1 MDTTSNPEVKETQE
15 ANQPKSQEESKP
27 LFGGTDSQGKERL
40 FRNSEEAQQSWQSAQ
55 NFIKDKV
62 TESKTLESRIQELE
76 AILNQKDELLSRST
90 KLDDAVDYFNTKKE
104 NPVNEEQT
112 QQATEST
119 PQFDMEQLEKQLTE
133 KIMGRLSSSQ
143 QEEVFTKNTTESIT
157 AAQSIYG
164 DAYEAKLRETA
175 QELGMSDEDIIKEAQ
190 SNPKR
195 FKKLFNL
202 DKQTSQTLMPRNGI
216 TSFPKS
222 DKPAINFNK
231 GFSSKDKL
239 TSHLGN
245 LEAIAKAKGLN
256 IKF

>member
-1 MDTTSNPEVKETQE
+1 MDTESNQDLKEAQE
-15 ANQPKSQEESKP
+15 ANQPQSQEESKP

-40 FRNSEEAQQSWQSAQ
+40 FKNSEEAQQSWQSAQ

-62 TESKTLESRIQELE
+62 TESKTLESKIQELE
-76 AILNQKDELLSRST
+76 AQLNQST
-90 KLDDAVDYFNTKKE
+90 KLDDALKHLNTKE
-104 NPVNEEQT
+104 ESPVNEEQT
-112 QQATEST
+112 QQTTAAT
-119 PQFDMEQLEKQLTE
+119 PQFDMEALERQLTE
-133 KIMGRLSSSQ
+133 KIMGNLSSSQ
-143 QEEVFTKNTTESIT
+143 QQEVFTKNTTESIT

-202 DKQTSQTLMPRNGI
+202 DKQQSRTFTPNNGI
-216 TSFPKS
+216 SPLPQS
-222 DKPAINFNK
+222 DKATINFNK

-239 TSHLGN
+239 TNHLGN
-245 LEAIAKAKGLN
+245 LESIAKAKGLN

>member
-1 MDTTSNPEVKETQE
+1 MVRIVKVR
-15 ANQPKSQEESKP
+15 S
-27 LFGGTDSQGKERL
+27 
-40 FRNSEEAQQSWQSAQ
+40 
-55 NFIKDKV
+55 
-62 TESKTLESRIQELE
+62 ESKTLESKIQELE
-76 AILNQKDELLSRST
+76 AQLNQST
-90 KLDDAVDYFNTKKE
+90 KLDDALKHLNTKGQS
-104 NPVNEEQT
+104 PVNDEQT

-119 PQFDMEQLEKQLTE
+119 PQFDIEQLKKQLTE
-133 KIMGRLSSSQ
+133 DIMSNLSASQ
-143 QEEVFTKNTTESIT
+143 QKEVFTNNTTESIT

-202 DKQTSQTLMPRNGI
+202 DKQQSRTFTPSNGI
-216 TSFPKS
+216 SSLPLS
-222 DKPAINFNK
+222 DKPSISFNK

-239 TSHLGN
+239 TNHLGN
-245 LEAIAKAKGLN
+245 LEALAKAKGLN

>member
-1 MDTTSNPEVKETQE
+1 MDTESNQDLKEAQE
-15 ANQPKSQEESKP
+15 ANQPQSQEESKP
-27 LFGGTDSQGKERL
+27 LFSGTDSQGKERL
-40 FRNSEEAQQSWQSAQ
+40 FKNTEEAQQSWQSAQ

-62 TESKTLESRIQELE
+62 TESKTLESKIQELE
-76 AILNQKDELLSRST
+76 AQLNQST
-90 KLDDAVDYFNTKKE
+90 KLDDALKHLNTKE
-104 NPVNEEQT
+104 ESPVNEEQT
-112 QQATEST
+112 QQTTAAT
-119 PQFDMEQLEKQLTE
+119 PQFDMEALEKQLTE

-157 AAQSIYG
+157 AAQSVYG

-175 QELGMSDEDIIKEAQ
+175 QELGMSDADILTEAQ

-202 DKQTSQTLMPRNGI
+202 DKQQSRTPMPSNGI
-216 TSFPKS
+216 TSLPQS
-222 DKPAINFNK
+222 DRPAISFNK

-239 TSHLGN
+239 TNHLGN
-245 LEAIAKAKGLN
+245 LEALAKAKGFN

>member
-15 ANQPKSQEESKP
+15 ANQPQSQEESKP

-40 FRNSEEAQQSWQSAQ
+40 FTNSEEAQQSWQSAQ
-55 NFIKDKV
+55 NFIKDNV
-62 TESKTLESRIQELE
+62 DELKTLKSRNQELE
-76 AILNQKDELLSRST
+76 AQLNQST
-90 KLDDAVDYFNTKKE
+90 KLDDALKHLNTKE
-104 NPVNEEQT
+104 ESPVNEEQT

-133 KIMGRLSSSQ
+133 KIMSNLSSSQ

-157 AAQSIYG
+157 AAQNVYG

-202 DKQTSQTLMPRNGI
+202 DKQQSRTFTPSNGI
-216 TSFPKS
+216 SALPQS
-222 DKPAINFNK
+222 DKATINFNK

>member
-15 ANQPKSQEESKP
+15 ANQPQSQEESKP

-40 FRNSEEAQQSWQSAQ
+40 FRNPEEAQQSWQSAQ

-76 AILNQKDELLSRST
+76 AQLNQST
-90 KLDDAVDYFNTKKE
+90 KLDDALKHLNTKE
-104 NPVNEEQT
+104 ESPVNEEQT

-119 PQFDMEQLEKQLTE
+119 PQFDMEQLERQLTE

>member
-15 ANQPKSQEESKP
+15 ANQPQSQEESKP

-40 FRNSEEAQQSWQSAQ
+40 FRNPEEAQQSWQSAQ

-76 AILNQKDELLSRST
+76 AQLNQST
-90 KLDDAVDYFNTKKE
+90 KLDDALKHLNTKE
-104 NPVNEEQT
+104 ESPVNEEQT

>member
-15 ANQPKSQEESKP
+15 ANPPQSQEESKP

-40 FRNSEEAQQSWQSAQ
+40 FTNSEEAQQSWQSAQ

-62 TESKTLESRIQELE
+62 TESKSLESKIQELE
-76 AILNQKDELLSRST
+76 AKLNQST
-90 KLDDAVDYFNTKKE
+90 KLDDALKHLNTKE
-104 NPVNEEQT
+104 ESPVNEEQT

-119 PQFDMEQLEKQLTE
+119 PQFDMEALEKQLTE
-133 KIMGRLSSSQ
+133 KIMSNLSSSQ
-143 QEEVFTKNTTESIT
+143 QQEVFTKNTTESIT

-175 QELGMSDEDIIKEAQ
+175 QELGMSDEDIISEAQ

-202 DKQTSQTLMPRNGI
+202 DKQQSRNFTPNNGI
-216 TSFPKS
+216 SPLPQS
-222 DKPAINFNK
+222 DKATINFNK

-239 TSHLGN
+239 SNHLGN
-245 LEAIAKAKGLN
+245 LEAIAKAKGFN

>member
-15 ANQPKSQEESKP
+15 ANPPQSQEESKP

-40 FRNSEEAQQSWQSAQ
+40 FKNSEEAQQSWQSAQ

-62 TESKTLESRIQELE
+62 TESKTLESKIQELE
-76 AILNQKDELLSRST
+76 AKLNQST
-90 KLDDAVDYFNTKKE
+90 KLDDALKHLNTKE
-104 NPVNEEQT
+104 ESPVNEEQT
-112 QQATEST
+112 QQTTAAT
-119 PQFDMEQLEKQLTE
+119 PQFDMEALEKQLTE
-133 KIMGRLSSSQ
+133 KIMSNLSSSQ
-143 QEEVFTKNTTESIT
+143 QQEVFTKNTTESIT

-175 QELGMSDEDIIKEAQ
+175 QELGMSDEDIISEAQ

-202 DKQTSQTLMPRNGI
+202 DKQQSRTFTPNNGI
-216 TSFPKS
+216 SPLPQS
-222 DKPAINFNK
+222 DKATINFNK

-239 TSHLGN
+239 TNHLGN
-245 LEAIAKAKGLN
+245 LESIAKAKGLN